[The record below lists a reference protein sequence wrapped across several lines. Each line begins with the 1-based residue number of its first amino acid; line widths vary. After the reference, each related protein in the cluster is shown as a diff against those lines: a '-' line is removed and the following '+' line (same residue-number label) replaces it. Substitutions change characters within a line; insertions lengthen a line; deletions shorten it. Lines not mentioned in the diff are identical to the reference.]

1 MNGIGTKKCHKV
13 IVIGAGM
20 AGISAAHYL
29 VENGVSDVILVEAS
43 DRIGGRIQTIFREGK
58 PLELGAEWIFGGC
71 PSNSLFNLANRL
83 KLLGK
88 EIQRL
93 NDMDETVQWPNTV
106 GYIYQSNG
114 FPLSEESTQKAYEV
128 FNGIRDEIHGYFQRE
143 YKVAGKEMQTT
154 KGRATTT
161 TTTAAFEKTRLLTF
175 YDSRVLK
182 ALEYLKVEEKLGAFH
197 LKQVETALSGFRNTL
212 SILLGEDLEQIRL
225 ELTGSSINLPGG
237 NVLVPGGMVG
247 ILEALIRDLPKDS
260 IRFGR
265 KVTGIDWSFQSRNPL
280 LLDKIHVECSIQTNM
295 GSKTEDYFADYVV
308 STLPLG
314 VLRHQF
320 SRLFHP
326 ALPSSKVQ
334 AIQSIGCGHI
344 SKIFLEFLSPWWA
357 SGEGGITLA
366 WTNEE
371 LRHRV
376 LPRDWYLYISHFSE
390 VEGHPNLLA
399 CWIAGSGARIA
410 DQLTNSDLMDRLIWV
425 LQKFTGDPGLPAPVK
440 LFRATWSTMDN
451 FLGSTSFSQLAT
463 EELDFQELSQPLPS
477 ATSPRLLFAGEA
489 THPQYWGTLHGAR
502 LSGLRE
508 AKRVLDRITEV
519 DILVAKM
526 AQMATSPPP
535 TPPHNAGYRKPP
547 IPPPSPASFRNSIRS
562 SNHVR
567 FNLDKFDGFLG

>member
-1 MNGIGTKKCHKV
+1 MNGIGSKKCHKV
-13 IVIGAGM
+13 VVIGAGM

-83 KLLGK
+83 KLLGR

-93 NDMDETVQWPNTV
+93 NDIDETVQWPNTV
-106 GYIYQSNG
+106 GYIYRSNG
-114 FPLSEESTQKAYEV
+114 LPLSEESTQKAYEV
-128 FNGIRDEIHGYFQRE
+128 FNAIRDEIQGYFQKE
-143 YKVAGKEMQTT
+143 YKVAGEEMQR
-154 KGRATTT
+154 KGRASVDVS
-161 TTTAAFEKTRLLTF
+161 TAAFEKTRLLTF

-182 ALEYLKVEEKLGAFH
+182 ALAYLKVNEKFAAVN
-197 LKQVETALSGFRNTL
+197 LKQVEAALSGFRNTL
-212 SILLGEDLEQIRL
+212 SISLGEDLDQIRL
-225 ELTGSSINLPGG
+225 ELTGSSVHLPGG
-237 NVLVPGGMVG
+237 NILVPGGMVG
-247 ILEALIRDLPKDS
+247 VLEALVQDLPKNS
-260 IRFGR
+260 LRFGR
-265 KVTGIDWSFQSRNPL
+265 KVTGIDWSFHSRDPL
-280 LLDKIHVECSIQTNM
+280 LMDKIHVECSVQTNM
-295 GSKTEDYFADYVV
+295 GSQTEDYFADYVV

-334 AIQSIGCGHI
+334 AVQSIGCGHM

-357 SGEGGITLA
+357 PGEGGITLA

-371 LRHRV
+371 LRHRM

-399 CWIAGSGARIA
+399 CWIASSGARIA
-410 DQLTNSDLMDRLIWV
+410 DQLSNSDLMDRIIWV
-425 LQKFTGDPGLPAPVK
+425 LQKFTGDPGLPGPVK

-463 EELDFQELSQPLPS
+463 EEADFHELSQPLPS

-489 THPQYWGTLHGAR
+489 THSRYWGTLHGAR
-502 LSGLRE
+502 LSGIRE

-519 DILVAKM
+519 DILAAKM
-526 AQMATSPPP
+526 TQMATSPPP
-535 TPPHNAGYRKPP
+535 TPPHNAGYKKPP
-547 IPPPSPASFRNSIRS
+547 LPPPSPSNFRASMKTG
-562 SNHVR
+562 NHVR
-567 FNLDKFDGFLG
+567 FRLDRFGGSPG